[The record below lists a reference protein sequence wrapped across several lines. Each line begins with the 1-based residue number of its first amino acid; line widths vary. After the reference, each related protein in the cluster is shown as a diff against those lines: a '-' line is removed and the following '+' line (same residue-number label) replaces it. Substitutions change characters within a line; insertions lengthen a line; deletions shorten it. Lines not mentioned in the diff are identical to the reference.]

1 MRMNLIFFKKQRGM
15 AAVITTVL
23 VLALCL
29 LVALAMGLLILNEQK
44 ISRNFLKSSQA
55 YFSAES
61 GVEDSLYRV
70 IKNKNYLASNS
81 LNMADGVATINIS
94 GSDTQKTIIV
104 NGEEDNRFR
113 KVQVILNT
121 STDAVSFYY
130 GVQVGEGGITMSN
143 NSTIQGSV
151 YSNGDIQGANGASIT
166 GDAWVADRPANVD
179 QQSTSNDSDF
189 IFGRT
194 SPMLDT
200 AQSFIPSTSDYLT
213 KVTLYLKKT
222 GSPSDTTVRILTDN
236 GGSPSKNLVAS
247 GAYGTLIASQISQ
260 TSYSWID
267 VNFNTP
273 PLLQAGVKYWI
284 VVDTSA
290 DSNKYFWWGKDS
302 TDAYS
307 GGTGKYSAN
316 WNASSPVWSSASGD
330 LAFKAWIG
338 GLPNSLNNLQIGA
351 NAHANTI
358 NSCNITGNAYY
369 QTISGSTV
377 NGTSYPGSP
386 DPGPENLPISQANI
400 DDWKADAAAGGV
412 INADLTL
419 SSTTNS
425 LGPKKIN
432 GNLTVTNNADLTIT
446 GTVYVT
452 GNINISNNAKVRL
465 AAGYGGFSGIV
476 LSDGSI
482 SVSNN
487 AVFYGSGAGSYIM
500 FLSTK
505 TGSAINVSNN
515 SNTVIFYA
523 ANGTVNIANN
533 AVLKEV
539 TAYGINISNN
549 AQVIYETGLASA
561 KFSSGTGGGWVVA
574 SWQEVQ

>member
-1 MRMNLIFFKKQRGM
+1 MKMKINFSKKQKGV

-81 LNMADGVATINIS
+81 LNMADGAATINIS
-94 GSDTQKTIIV
+94 GSDTQKTILV
-104 NGEEDNRFR
+104 KGEEDNRFR
-113 KVQVILNT
+113 KVQVVLNT
-121 STDAVSFYY
+121 STDAISFYY

-143 NSTIQGSV
+143 NSKIQGSV
-151 YSNGDIQGANGASIT
+151 YSNGDIQGANGASVT

-179 QQSTSNDSDF
+179 QQSAVNDSDF

-200 AQSFIPSTSDYLT
+200 AQSFTPSTSDYLT

-222 GSPSDTTVRILTDN
+222 GLPSDTTVRIFTDN
-236 GGSPSKNLVAS
+236 GGSPSKNLAAS
-247 GAYGTLIASQISQ
+247 GAYGTLVASQISQ

-267 VNFNTP
+267 VTLNTP

-284 VVDTSA
+284 VVDASA

-307 GGTGKYSAN
+307 GGTGEYTAN
-316 WNASSPVWSSASGD
+316 WNASSPIWSSASGD

-338 GLPNSLNNLQIGA
+338 GLPNSLNNLIIGA

-358 NSCNITGNAYY
+358 NSCNVTGNAYY
-369 QTISGSTV
+369 QTISDSTV
-377 NGTSYPGSP
+377 GGISYPGSP

-400 DDWKADAAAGGV
+400 DDWKTDAAAAGV
-412 INADLTL
+412 INGDVTL

-452 GNINISNNAKVRL
+452 GNINISNNAVVRL
-465 AAGYGGFSGIV
+465 AAGYAGFSGVV
-476 LSDGSI
+476 LNDGSI

-523 ANGTVNIANN
+523 ANGTVNISNN
-533 AVLKEV
+533 AILREV

-549 AQVIYETGLASA
+549 AQVNYETGLASA
-561 KFSSGTGGGWVVA
+561 KFSSGTGGGWIVT